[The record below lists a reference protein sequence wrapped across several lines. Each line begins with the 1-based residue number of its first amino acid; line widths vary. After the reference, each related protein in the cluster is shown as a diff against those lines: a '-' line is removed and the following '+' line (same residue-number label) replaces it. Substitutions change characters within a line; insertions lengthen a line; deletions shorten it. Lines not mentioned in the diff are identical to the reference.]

1 MNTYNYVPVIGSE
14 KRLLNVIMTGFD
26 KRTIT
31 HKNKCESMCVSNGI
45 YSDLAMA
52 SCEKT
57 NVAYEKRARSQRFH
71 KLVSPF
77 KRRTSVV
84 RHGGF

>member
-1 MNTYNYVPVIGSE
+1 MI
-14 KRLLNVIMTGFD
+14 GFD

-31 HKNKCESMCVSNGI
+31 HKNKCEPVCDINGLYSN
-45 YSDLAMA
+45 LAMA

-57 NVAYEKRARSQRFH
+57 NVAYEKRERSQRFN

-77 KRRTSVV
+77 KRRTNVV
-84 RHGGF
+84 KHGGF